1 MSASDLAKQFAA
13 AVDKVRN
20 APEDGA
26 FKPGND
32 YKLRM
37 YALYRQATDGD
48 ISGKK
53 PGMFDVVGR
62 FKYQAWESLKG
73 MSREAAMREYVAE
86 VAKVEKQ
93 YG

>member
-1 MSASDLAKQFAA
+1 MSKDLQQKFKA

-20 APEDGA
+20 APGDGP
-26 FKPGND
+26 FKPDND

-48 ISGKK
+48 VQGKR
-53 PGMFDVVGR
+53 PGMLDLIGR
-62 FKYQAWESLKG
+62 FKYDAWARLKG
-73 MSREAAMREYVAE
+73 MSQAAAMQQYVAE
-86 VAKVEKQ
+86 VEAVEKK